1 MEQEK
6 NSILETTNSY
16 IVEDIGGNVIDCN
29 KNNEKDI
36 VSVIGERDF
45 KDSDLEEFVE
55 NFSNYADDNNIDF
68 EKFDY
73 GEYTEDFYRQKYPGF
88 DDWVHKILADCS
100 KKKLED
106 HRKKNILTFEEK
118 DTTLSFN

>member
-1 MEQEK
+1 MKQEK
-6 NSILETTNSY
+6 NSILETKNSY
-16 IVEDIGGNVIDCN
+16 IEDIGGNIIDFN

-36 VSVIGERDF
+36 VSIIGERDF

-68 EKFDY
+68 EKFEY
-73 GEYTEDFYRQKYPGF
+73 GEYTEDFYRQKFPGF
-88 DDWVHKILADCS
+88 EPWVHKILADCS

-106 HRKKNILTFEEK
+106 HRKKNTLTFEER
-118 DTTLSFN
+118 DTTLTFD

>member
-1 MEQEK
+1 MKQEK
-6 NSILETTNSY
+6 NSILETKNSY
-16 IVEDIGGNVIDCN
+16 IEDIGGNIIDFN

-36 VSVIGERDF
+36 ISVIGERDF

-68 EKFDY
+68 EKFEY
-73 GEYTEDFYRQKYPGF
+73 GEYTEDFYRQKFPGF

-106 HRKKNILTFEEK
+106 HRKKNTLTFEER
-118 DTTLSFN
+118 DTTLTFD

>member
-1 MEQEK
+1 MKQEK
-6 NSILETTNSY
+6 NSILETKNSY
-16 IVEDIGGNVIDCN
+16 IEDFN

-36 VSVIGERDF
+36 ISIIGERDF

-68 EKFDY
+68 EKFEY
-73 GEYTEDFYRQKYPGF
+73 GEYTEDFYRQKFPGF

-106 HRKKNILTFEEK
+106 HRKKNILTFEER
-118 DTTLSFN
+118 DTTLSFD